1 MEWLRNKYQM
11 QNTCYV
17 QGMYQAVVYFFLFC
31 GFVALVNSIIL
42 NLSIATTD
50 VSSLLSLI
58 ISDSFE
64 ISEHMRGLY
73 LNFFLL
79 YPNFFFKFIFILA
92 SKQKKNVAFQQK
104 KHSVL

>member
-1 MEWLRNKYQM
+1 MRKECTRLWFI
-11 QNTCYV
+11 
-17 QGMYQAVVYFFLFC
+17 FFSFC

-58 ISDSFE
+58 ISGSFE
-64 ISEHMRGLY
+64 ISEHVRGLY

-79 YPNFFFKFIFILA
+79 YPEIFFFIYLFLF
-92 SKQKKNVAFQQK
+92 
-104 KHSVL
+104 

>member
-1 MEWLRNKYQM
+1 M

-79 YPNFFFKFIFILA
+79 YPNFFLLLFIFILA

>member
-79 YPNFFFKFIFILA
+79 YPDFFF
-92 SKQKKNVAFQQK
+92 
-104 KHSVL
+104 